1 MNDDDLL
8 EPLKGLQRAE
18 PNPFLFT
25 RIEARLNARADDQ
38 IAPRVS
44 PATVRLVLAGVV
56 LLGVLNALVWW
67 QAPEPAHSESA
78 TEPTAYRLETANYQ
92 LY

>member
-8 EPLKGLQRAE
+8 APLKGLQRAE

-25 RIEARLNARADDQ
+25 QIEARLNALADAQ
-38 IAPRVS
+38 TVPRVS
-44 PATVRLVLAGVV
+44 PATVRLVLAGLA
-56 LLGVLNALVWW
+56 LLGVLNALVWR
-67 QAPEPAHSESA
+67 QTPEPINSEPAA
-78 TEPTAYRLETANYQ
+78 TYRLETADYQ